1 MKIQSRLGVTIPI
14 SDDCDCNCYASI
26 IKQSSDAVLWTE
38 GCDGFTIDWQ
48 LYDGSVFN
56 TDQTSGTTYSLVGI
70 ADPLR
75 VKLTN
80 EDCCDKFS
88 NVL

>member
-26 IKQSSDAVLWTE
+26 IKLSSDATLFSQS
-38 GCDGFTIDWQ
+38 CSGFTIEWQ
-48 LYDGSVFN
+48 KYSMGVFS
-56 TDQTSGTTYSLVGI
+56 TDQVGGTTYSLIGVI
-70 ADPLR
+70 EPIR
-75 VKLTN
+75 VKLTSD
-80 EDCCDKFS
+80 DCCTKFS